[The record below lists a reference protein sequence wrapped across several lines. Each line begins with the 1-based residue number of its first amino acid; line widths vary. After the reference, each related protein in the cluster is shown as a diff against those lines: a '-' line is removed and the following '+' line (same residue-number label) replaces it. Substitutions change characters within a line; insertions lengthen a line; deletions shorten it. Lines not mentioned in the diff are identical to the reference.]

1 MTKILKI
8 EAKGFKSFANK
19 TELLFGDSYNCIL
32 GPNGSGKSNVLDAL
46 CFVLGKGSAK
56 GLRVEKAANLIY
68 NGGKKKQ
75 PAKEGE
81 VAIYFDNA
89 KKEFPLTDAV
99 IKISRLIKQTGQSKY
114 MINNQV
120 RTRQQILDLL
130 ASAKINPDGYNIIL
144 QGDIVRFCE
153 MSPEDRR
160 KIIEEIAGISI
171 YEEKK
176 EKALREL
183 EKVDGKLTEADIVLA
198 ERKTYLQELK
208 KDRDQALKYKDLKN
222 KIDSN
227 RATLLYHEMSKRQK
241 KITAI
246 EEELKGYATR
256 IGELQKE
263 ITNTKAGIQEK
274 KDAIEAINKEVE
286 QKGEKEQ
293 VLVHKQVEQLKVD
306 IATGKN
312 RVDSCMNEINRIN
325 QRKQQLQQNL
335 DELEQKTKN
344 LRNEQ
349 KDIGER
355 IKRKTGELEGITTSL
370 EEFKKKNK
378 INDAGTLEQDIEVL
392 DKEAEERQAAI
403 HKLREEQ
410 QEFVRE
416 KDRLEFQVQSVDERI
431 TKVMEVQKQHTA
443 QLDELK
449 VKKESFKACTLE
461 LNKFLNEDSLL
472 ASQTGSARQKL
483 LQIKEELAKLQ
494 GRNVTIMENIAG
506 GTAIQRILALRKTQE
521 GIYGTVSELGN
532 VQSKYAQALEVAA
545 GPKIKSI
552 VVETDKIAADC
563 IKFLRTNKLG
573 VATFLPLN
581 KVHAPPET
589 NVSSLT
595 KTQGVHDLAVH
606 LVSYQPKFKK
616 VFSYV
621 FGNTLVVDNIDVARR
636 IGVGKARMATLD
648 GDLLELSGAM
658 QGGYRD
664 KKRLMGFQES
674 EITAAITTYER
685 EETELEERMHT
696 YEQRRTHIQNE
707 ISRLREEKATHEG
720 EIIKMEK
727 SLHLESGDLDV
738 SKKLKEEFLAKVVAL
753 DKNIDALQRKISDE
767 NKHLAQL
774 KIKKQQLRSQ
784 VSEMRSP
791 ALLAQL
797 NTYEQKKQELREA
810 IQELNGELKNI
821 DTQTKSIIGPEQ
833 ENILKILKQHKKEE
847 EGFLAEMQQTKSLII
862 TQEKDLK
869 EKEKS
874 EQEFYAQFKQLFTK
888 RNKLGEALKNLEN
901 ELTKQEEQV
910 RGVELKNNMVSL
922 ESARL
927 KAELAGYQE
936 EQKQYKDA
944 VVQPEKPL
952 DELKREITEFEKMVA
967 DIGNVNLRALEVY
980 DAIEREYQSLLEKKD
995 ILLKEKVDV
1004 LNMMKEIEDKKK
1016 ALFMKTYEVIV
1027 GNFKNIFSAL
1037 TWKGDAFL
1045 HLENEEDPF
1054 AAGVRFQ
1061 VRISGKKFLDI
1072 RSLSGGEK
1080 TLTALAFIF
1089 AIQEH
1094 EPASFYVL
1102 DEVDAALDKHNSEK
1116 FAKLIRK
1123 YANQAQ
1129 YVIISHNDAVISESD
1144 NLYGISMNEHG
1155 MSKIVSLKI

>member
-81 VAIYFDNA
+81 VAIYFDNE
-89 KKEFPLTDAV
+89 KKEFPLTDTV
-99 IKISRLIKQTGQSKY
+99 IKISRLIKQSGQSKY
-114 MINNQV
+114 LINNQV

-153 MSPEDRR
+153 MSPEERR

-241 KITAI
+241 KLTAI
-246 EEELKGYATR
+246 EEELRGYATR
-256 IGELQKE
+256 MSELQKE
-263 ITNTKAGIQEK
+263 ISNNKAAIQEK

-286 QKGEKEQ
+286 EKGEKEQ
-293 VLVHKQVEQLKVD
+293 VVIHKQVEQLKID

-312 RVDSCMNEINRIN
+312 RVDSCQNEINRIN

-335 DELEQKTKN
+335 NELEQKTTT

-349 KDIGER
+349 KDIEER
-355 IKRKTGELEGITTSL
+355 IKKKTTELDAITKAL

-378 INDAGTLEQDIEVL
+378 INDAGTLEQDIEAL
-392 DKEAEERQAAI
+392 DKEAEERQGVI

-410 QEFVRE
+410 QEYVRE

-431 TKVMEVQKQHTA
+431 AKVVEVQKQHTA

-449 VKKESFKACTLE
+449 VKKERFKACTLE
-461 LNKFLNEDSLL
+461 LNKCLNEDSLL

-483 LQIKEELAKLQ
+483 LQVKEELAKLQ
-494 GRNVTIMENIAG
+494 ARNATIMENIAG
-506 GTAIQRILALRKTQE
+506 GTAIQRILALRKSQE

-563 IKFLRTNKLG
+563 IKFLRTNRLG
-573 VATFLPLN
+573 VVTFLPLN
-581 KVHAPPET
+581 KVTAPHET
-589 NVSSLT
+589 DASSLT
-595 KTQGVHDLAVH
+595 KTQGVHGLAVS

-616 VFSYV
+616 IFSYV
-621 FGNTLVVDNIDVARR
+621 FGSTLVVDTIDVARR
-636 IGVGKARMATLD
+636 IGVGKARMVTLD

-674 EITAAITTYER
+674 EITADITKYER
-685 EETELEERMHT
+685 DEAELTERMHT

-738 SKKLKEEFLAKVVAL
+738 SKKLKEEFLAKVGAL
-753 DKNIDALQRKISDE
+753 DKNIDAVQRKISDE

-774 KIKKQQLRSQ
+774 KIKKQQLRTQ

-797 NTYEQKKQELREA
+797 NTYEQKKQELREG
-810 IQELNGELKNI
+810 IQELHGELKNI
-821 DTQTKSIIGPEQ
+821 DTQTKTILGPEQ

-847 EGFLAEMQQTKSLII
+847 EGFLVEMEQTKSLILK
-862 TQEKDLK
+862 QEKDLK
-869 EKEKS
+869 DKEKS

-888 RNKLGEALKNLEN
+888 RNKVSEALRSLEN
-901 ELTKQEEQV
+901 ELTGREEQI
-910 RGVELKNNMVSL
+910 RSVELKNNMVSL

-927 KAELAGYQE
+927 KAELAGYHE

-952 DELKREITEFEKMVA
+952 DELKREISEFEKMVA

-980 DAIEREYQSLLEKKD
+980 DAIEREYQGLLEKKD

-1004 LNMMKEIEDKKK
+1004 VNMMKEIEDKKK
-1016 ALFMKTYEVIV
+1016 SLFMKTYEVIV

-1037 TWKGDAFL
+1037 TWKGEAFL

-1054 AAGVRFQ
+1054 VAGVRFQ

-1123 YANQAQ
+1123 YANGAQ
-1129 YVIISHNDAVISESD
+1129 YIIISHNDAVISEAD

-1155 MSKIVSLKI
+1155 MSKVVSLKI